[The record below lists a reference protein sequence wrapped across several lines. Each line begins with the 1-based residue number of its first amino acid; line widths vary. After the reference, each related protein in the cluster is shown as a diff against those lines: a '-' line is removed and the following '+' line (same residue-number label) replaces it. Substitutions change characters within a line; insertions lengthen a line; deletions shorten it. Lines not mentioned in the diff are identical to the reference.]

1 MKWLFT
7 KKKIF
12 IGGSLISLAILTLYL
27 FLDAFYGSNFRSTQ
41 DTLWT
46 MQKIDVRGL
55 RELRASGGTS
65 VRFLDLQRRLSHIQ
79 GPKIIVDGM
88 AEYHGYIHGIPTNF
102 FAYQRKGSP
111 ELKHLIRRW
120 FFTGTTDIRL
130 GLVNSEPMEAKKYGF
145 DYKKVN
151 VGSQFIETEENID
164 EIVSFFDTL
173 PENVW
178 LHFHCA
184 HGQGRTSILLVML
197 DTFKNAP
204 LVSINDIVK
213 RQALLGS
220 EDLFNTDVWKGRT
233 YNKQMLEARK
243 KFIEEFYQ
251 FVCQRKT
258 GGIQRWSDWVNSKC
272 AHEDITS

>member
-1 MKWLFT
+1 MKRLFT
-7 KKKIF
+7 KKRVF
-12 IGGSLISLAILTLYL
+12 IGRSLISLVSLIILILYV
-27 FLDAFYGSNFRSTQ
+27 FLDIFYWSHFRSMQ

-46 MQKIDVRGL
+46 MQSIDVRGL
-55 RELRASGGTS
+55 RELKASGGTS
-65 VRFLDLQRRLSHIQ
+65 VRFSELQRRLSHIQ

-88 AEYHGYIHGIPTNF
+88 AEYHGYIRGIPTNF

-120 FFTGTTDIRL
+120 FFTSTTDIQPE
-130 GLVNSEPMEAKKYGF
+130 LVIPESVEAKKYGF

-151 VGSQFIETEENID
+151 IGSQFIETEENID

-197 DTFKNAP
+197 DMLKNAP

-213 RQALLGS
+213 RQTLLGS
-220 EDLFNTDVWKGRT
+220 EDLFNTEVWKGGT
-233 YNKQMLEARK
+233 YDKQKLEARK
-243 KFIEEFYQ
+243 KFVEDFYQ
-251 FVCQRKT
+251 FVCQRKV
-258 GGIQRWSDWVNSKC
+258 GGIHRWSDWHQFK
-272 AHEDITS
+272 TSQ